1 MDSILCP
8 SSRGERREGSEIMTT
23 RRRALG
29 VALLVVLSS
38 LTGIG
43 AGSGTTGAAA
53 ESGIAIEGDGTIP
66 ALTNASDTV
75 QQSNRDRF
83 SVSIID
89 GGAITQ
95 GAERDVTISV
105 TNHGNEPARN
115 VAAKLFIDDPFSASN
130 DTARLDSLAPEETRN
145 LTFTVN
151 ASASAA
157 PDTSHPLEMDF
168 RYDQE
173 GSTHLSKTYRLNL
186 TVLQPAVIGRFVRDD
201 GTPVTN
207 ASAVLVGPDGN
218 YTREPLNATGGFAF
232 TSWREDPDLPSNTY
246 VLGVVQTDSPRDGVP
261 DAAGLENVTVP
272 ENRSI
277 GRVTV
282 PNANPMTVT
291 VVNTSGSPVSDIAV
305 NVGSDGVT
313 RRGETTADG
322 RLKVGNTTQ
331 IEIVGRP
338 TLEISDTYT
347 VENRSRSGSEVTL
360 VLRQASSSGST
371 PGFGVGV
378 GVLSVLVAALLGLR
392 TQLYP

>member
-1 MDSILCP
+1 MYSALCL
-8 SSRGERREGSEIMTT
+8 SSRGERRKSSEIVTA

-29 VALLVVLSS
+29 VAVLVVLSS

-43 AGSGTTGAAA
+43 AGSGAPGAAA
-53 ESGIAIEGDGTIP
+53 ESGIAIEGGGTIP
-66 ALTNASDTV
+66 ALTNASDTA
-75 QQSNRDRF
+75 QQSNRDGF
-83 SVSIID
+83 SVSIIE

-95 GAERDVTISV
+95 GAERDVTVSV

-115 VAAKLFIDDPFSASN
+115 VAAKLFIDDPFSANN
-130 DTARLDSLAPEETRN
+130 DTAHLDSLAPEETRN

-157 PDTSHPLEMDF
+157 PETSHPLEIDF

-173 GSTHLSKTYRLNL
+173 GSTHLSKPYRLNL
-186 TVLQPAVIGRFVRDD
+186 TVLRPAVIGRLVRYD

-218 YTREPLNATGGFAF
+218 HTRELLNTTGGFAF
-232 TSWREDPDLPSNTY
+232 TSWRGEPDLPSNTY
-246 VLGVVQTDSPRDGVP
+246 VLGVVQTGSPRDGVP

-272 ENRSI
+272 ENRST

-282 PNANPMTVT
+282 PNANPITVT
-291 VVNTSGSPVSDIAV
+291 VVNTSGAPISDMAV

-313 RRGETTADG
+313 RRGETTANG

-331 IEIVGRP
+331 IEIAGRP

-360 VLRQASSSGST
+360 VLRQASSAGSAS
-371 PGFGVGV
+371 GFGVGV
-378 GVLSVLVAALLGLR
+378 GILSVLVAGFLGLR
-392 TQLYP
+392 TQLHQ